1 MYKTWEGPLHHNP
14 GPPEAGH
21 KVEKPHVANCCNSN
35 CIWTCAVQETWLRET
50 FTYTQAFHTHTQNI
64 QTSLLT
70 TATPTKTPQLPTT
83 STETSRLSGSKLLL
97 CRRSSAAHPFPPSS
111 SSIWRQGQI
120 KLLSW
125 RDKGQQTALQQAAA
139 TAAAMLVRT
148 QCVCRRHF
156 KPQDKNTPQATNR
169 HTSECAGMRQKPCSS
184 QEDMVSQPTECCTQL
199 SRVATKPA
207 LWPQQNRQSHWQQQD
222 VPPVPALD

>member
-1 MYKTWEGPLHHNP
+1 MLQI
-14 GPPEAGH
+14 A
-21 KVEKPHVANCCNSN
+21 A
-35 CIWTCAVQETWLRET
+35 
-50 FTYTQAFHTHTQNI
+50 
-64 QTSLLT
+64 
-70 TATPTKTPQLPTT
+70 TATAY
-83 STETSRLSGSKLLL
+83 GHAL
-97 CRRSSAAHPFPPSS
+97 CRRHGYGRLSHTLRLSTHTHKTYKPHSSQLPLPQKHHNYRPPPQKPAGSLVQNCCCAGAAVQHIPSLPPAVPS
-111 SSIWRQGQI
+111 GVKVKL

>member
-1 MYKTWEGPLHHNP
+1 LGRFLQLHQLPPGTLRVHMYKTWEGPLHHNP

-120 KLLSW
+120 KVVKLE
-125 RDKGQQTALQQAAA
+125 GQRAADS
-139 TAAAMLVRT
+139 TAAGSSNSSSHAGTYTV
-148 QCVCRRHF
+148 CV
-156 KPQDKNTPQATNR
+156 QTPLQA
-169 HTSECAGMRQKPCSS
+169 
-184 QEDMVSQPTECCTQL
+184 
-199 SRVATKPA
+199 SR
-207 LWPQQNRQSHWQQQD
+207 
-222 VPPVPALD
+222 